1 MSKYTTVTKNG
12 LIIECGYDRPMDY
25 VFVQVIENNDYLYS
39 NLDDHEIDCFKQ
51 TDFTLFDE
59 KLKSLSLEIPEDLK
73 IKTLLDRTKYLE
85 NLESI
90 PFQIIA
96 GFNADLISEDDRKFG
111 IEIGQYIPGYEW
123 TDNIKEYEY
132 FKTKSE
138 ALTRVNQING
148 AFIDDWDDL
157 NE

>member
-1 MSKYTTVTKNG
+1 MSKYINVTENG
-12 LIIECGYDRPMDY
+12 LIIECGFDRPMDY
-25 VFVQVIENNDYLYS
+25 VFVQVIKDNDYLYS

-96 GFNADLISEDDRKFG
+96 GWN
-111 IEIGQYIPGYEW
+111 
-123 TDNIKEYEY
+123 
-132 FKTKSE
+132 
-138 ALTRVNQING
+138 
-148 AFIDDWDDL
+148 
-157 NE
+157 

>member
-51 TDFTLFDE
+51 TDFTHFDE
-59 KLKSLSLEIPEDLK
+59 KLKSLGIEIPEDLK
-73 IKTLLDRTKYLE
+73 IKTLLDRAKYLKTLE
-85 NLESI
+85 NI
-90 PFQIIA
+90 PFQILA
-96 GFNADLISEDDRKFG
+96 SYNSDLFSVDDRKFG
-111 IEIGQYIPGYEW
+111 IEIGQYIPGS
-123 TDNIKEYEY
+123 DFVFNIQEYEY
-132 FKTKSE
+132 YKTESE

-157 NE
+157 E